1 MTVRSCVETVNTPL
15 PASTVVPLPRMSP
28 PVQSSPPNV
37 SVPEPVTVASWP
49 LVLLSLN
56 MSMLAE
62 PLTVM
67 VVPFAPAVWA
77 KAVNEAPSR
86 RVALPEER
94 MTLR

>member
-1 MTVRSCVETVNTPL
+1 MR
-15 PASTVVPLPRMSP
+15 
-28 PVQSSPPNV
+28 
-37 SVPEPVTVASWP
+37 VPEPVTVASGP

-67 VVPFAPAVWA
+67 VVPFAPAVWE

-94 MTLR
+94 MTLRCPVLAPSKKAFALSSRNSEVALPTVSVPP